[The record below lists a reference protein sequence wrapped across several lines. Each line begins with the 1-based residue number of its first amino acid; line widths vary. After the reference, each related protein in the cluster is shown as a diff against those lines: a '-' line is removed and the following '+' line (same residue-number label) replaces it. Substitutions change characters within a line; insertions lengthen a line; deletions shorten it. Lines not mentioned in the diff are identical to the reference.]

1 MPSKSIETRENQK
14 KLYDQRIQ
22 ERRADLEKKG
32 IPPKEINKDKVYEH
46 LMAKRRA
53 IMKAII
59 AINVSNARNERPKE
73 AAAEQAPPAA
83 PVAPKG
89 KKPKK
94 EKPEKAEKDAPGKAG
109 D

>member
-1 MPSKSIETRENQK
+1 MPSKSSDTRENQK

-32 IPPKEINKDKVYEH
+32 ITPKEINKDKTYEH
-46 LMAKRRA
+46 LVAKRRA

-59 AINVSNARNERPKE
+59 AINVSNARNEHPKE
-73 AAAEQAPPAA
+73 AAAEQAAPA
-83 PVAPKG
+83 PVAPKE

-94 EKPEKAEKDAPGKAG
+94 EKPEKAGKDAPGKAG